1 MDKPLEQG
9 QLGDFEHMRE
19 RLQVLRHSVDEM
31 DQLLDRYIA
40 SEHALRESEE
50 RFRLLVT
57 GAQDYAIFMLDV
69 TGRIITWN
77 LGAQRIKGYSAEEII
92 GKHFSIFYP
101 IEDIQNGKPAME
113 LEVAARVGRY
123 QEEGWRLHKN
133 GSRFW
138 ANVLITAL
146 FDQSGKLRG
155 FGKVTRDITE
165 RKHTEEALRHSE
177 ERFRILVEGVHD
189 YAIFLLDPQ
198 GYISTWNTGAQLIK
212 GYSAN
217 EVIGEHVSIFY
228 PPEDVLSG
236 KANEELRI
244 AAAQGR
250 YEEQEGLRVRKDG
263 SRFWANIVISALYDA
278 DGELRGFSKVTRD
291 ITDRKQAEVARQQL
305 LERERQLERE
315 RESRVQME
323 ELLRIRDEFL
333 TVTAHELRTPVT
345 SLMGYAQLL
354 QRRLE
359 RGDVSPERMHRAV
372 RTVIHQARRL
382 NQLTTMLLDL
392 TRLEHGKLSLDRAAI
407 DLRGS
412 VERVLDEIQL
422 LTDQHTL
429 EIKLPPFPIVIE
441 GDELRLEQV
450 FYNLLQNAIKYSPL
464 GGAIT
469 VNVCNSGSQAVVTIA
484 DRGLGIPAAD
494 LPHVFDRFYRAA
506 NVATEHIS
514 GMGIGLYIVKE
525 LVTLHGGTIDVSSV
539 PGEGSIFRVIFP
551 LIAVTRL

>member
-1 MDKPLEQG
+1 MDKPLERNQP
-9 QLGDFEHMRE
+9 GDFEHLRE
-19 RLQVLRHSVDEM
+19 RLQMLRHSVDEM

-57 GAQDYAIFMLDV
+57 GAQEYAIFMLDV

-77 LGAQRIKGYSAEEII
+77 LGAQRIKGYTAEEII

-146 FDQSGKLRG
+146 FDERGKLRG

-165 RKHTEEALRHSE
+165 RKHAEEALQHSE

-212 GYSAN
+212 GYSAD

-236 KANEELRI
+236 KPNEQLRI

-250 YEEQEGLRVRKDG
+250 HEEQEGLRVRKDG

-278 DGELRGFSKVTRD
+278 NGELRGFSKVTRD
-291 ITDRKQAEVARQQL
+291 ITDRKQAEAARQRCDY
-305 LERERQLERE
+305 ETN
-315 RESRVQME
+315 
-323 ELLRIRDEFL
+323 F
-333 TVTAHELRTPVT
+333 
-345 SLMGYAQLL
+345 
-354 QRRLE
+354 
-359 RGDVSPERMHRAV
+359 
-372 RTVIHQARRL
+372 
-382 NQLTTMLLDL
+382 
-392 TRLEHGKLSLDRAAI
+392 
-407 DLRGS
+407 
-412 VERVLDEIQL
+412 
-422 LTDQHTL
+422 
-429 EIKLPPFPIVIE
+429 
-441 GDELRLEQV
+441 
-450 FYNLLQNAIKYSPL
+450 
-464 GGAIT
+464 
-469 VNVCNSGSQAVVTIA
+469 
-484 DRGLGIPAAD
+484 
-494 LPHVFDRFYRAA
+494 
-506 NVATEHIS
+506 
-514 GMGIGLYIVKE
+514 
-525 LVTLHGGTIDVSSV
+525 
-539 PGEGSIFRVIFP
+539 
-551 LIAVTRL
+551 